1 MVVYIPP
8 AMFVRCFVVRCFALV
23 LTVLFGLEKVG
34 GGELGFRAGSAI
46 VDVSPTVFPIAVN
59 GGMTSQT
66 ADQIHSPLQ
75 ARAIVLEK
83 GDEKLAIVV
92 VDSCMMSRVLLD
104 DIKAMAS
111 SRTGI
116 AADHMLISAT
126 HTHSAAASMSCL
138 GTDADSIYQSY
149 LRIKV
154 TEAIEVAQSN
164 LEPATVGWG
173 SIDASNYMA
182 IRRWIRR
189 PDRMG
194 DDPFGNRTV
203 RANMHAGRIWDD
215 VTGTSGPE
223 DPELSLIGFKTI
235 AGETIAVL
243 GNLSM
248 HYFSGVQ
255 PISADY
261 FGLYCDALQQKLM
274 EQNVQG
280 HPVVGIMSHVCSGD
294 VWRMDYTKQTPVAF
308 ETISI
313 DKYTEGLVDLT
324 MEAMESMEF
333 SHPESLGMKET
344 RLPLKYRI
352 PNAQLLQWSQQ
363 IVDRM
368 GARLPSTTE
377 EVYAREQ
384 IYLHEAQETEV
395 VIQAIQMGQIGI
407 VTTPTETYALSGMKL
422 KYQSPLPHTMVIE
435 LAGGG
440 DGYIPPPEQHVLG
453 GYNTWPAR
461 SAGLETTA
469 EPKIIEAGMVL
480 LETLADAPRVPYGIP
495 QTPDAVRECCNNA
508 LAYWRFDDL
517 QGPRARDSS
526 PHCHD
531 GIYEPGVV
539 FFLEGTKASD
549 FSKPAFPNR
558 AAHFAGG
565 RMQARI
571 GVLPDNYELSLWIW
585 NGMPS
590 DAREI
595 TGWFYSRGTD
605 YGRPV
610 NTEQLGMGGTA
621 GHAGKLIL
629 QLGNDELVAGVTEIE
644 RWSWN
649 HIRMVRTQESIKVFL
664 NDAAAPE
671 IDCVLRGAAPGW
683 ADVLFFGGS
692 SDGKFLWEG
701 RLDEASIM
709 SID

>member
-1 MVVYIPP
+1 MVVAMPP
-8 AMFVRCFVVRCFALV
+8 AMFERCFVVV
-23 LTVLFGLEKVG
+23 LTIFLGFEKVCG
-34 GGELGFRAGSAI
+34 SDLGFRVGSAI
-46 VDVSPTVFPIAVN
+46 VDVSPIAFPVAVN

-66 ADQIHSPLQ
+66 ADKIRSPLN

-92 VDSCMMSRVLLD
+92 VDSCMMPRVLLD
-104 DIKAMAS
+104 EIKAMAS
-111 SRTGI
+111 AQTGI
-116 AADHMLISAT
+116 AADHMMISAT

-138 GTDADSIYQSY
+138 GTDADPDYQSY

-154 TEAIEVAQSN
+154 AEAIEAAQKN

-223 DPELSLIGFKTI
+223 DPELSLIGFKTLS
-235 AGETIAVL
+235 GETIAVL

-248 HYFSGVQ
+248 HYFSGVE

-261 FGLYCDALQQKLM
+261 FGLYCESLQQRLV
-274 EQNVQG
+274 EQNAQG
-280 HPVVGIMSHVCSGD
+280 HPVVGIMSHGCSGD
-294 VWRMDYTKQTPVAF
+294 VWRMDYTKQTPAEF

-313 DKYTEGLVDLT
+313 EKYTSGLVDLT
-324 MEAMESMEF
+324 LQAMESMEF
-333 SHPESLGMKET
+333 SRPESLGMKEQ
-344 RLPLKYRI
+344 RLRLKYRV
-352 PNAQLLQWSQQ
+352 PNAQLLQWSRQ
-363 IVDRM
+363 IVEKM
-368 GARLPSTTE
+368 GERLPSTTE

-395 VIQAIQMGQIGI
+395 VVQAIRIGQIGI
-407 VTTPTETYALSGMKL
+407 VTTPTETYALTGMKL

-469 EPKIIEAGMVL
+469 EPKIVESGLRL
-480 LETLADAPRVPYGIP
+480 LETLADAPRIPYGTL
-495 QTPDAVRECCNNA
+495 QTPDSVLEKCNKS
-508 LAYWRFDDL
+508 LAYWRFDDM
-517 QGPRARDSS
+517 QGPRARDAS
-526 PHCHD
+526 PFGHD

-539 FFLEGTKASD
+539 FFLEGMAASD
-549 FSKPAFPNR
+549 YSKPNFPNR

-571 GVLPDNYELSLWIW
+571 GELPDSYELSLWIW

-605 YGRPV
+605 YARPA
-610 NTEQLGMGGTA
+610 NAEQLGIGGT
-621 GHAGKLIL
+621 GDHSGKLIL
-629 QLGNDELVAGVTEIE
+629 QLGTDELVAGVTEIQ

-649 HIRMVRTQESIKVFL
+649 HVRMVRTQKSIIVYL
-664 NDAAAPE
+664 NDAEVPE
-671 IDCVLRGAAPGW
+671 IDCAVRDAAPVW

-701 RLDEASIM
+701 RLDEASIVA
-709 SID
+709 IE